1 LTALF
6 GHDSAIAAFRLGL
19 DGGRLHHAWL
29 IAGPEG
35 IGKASLAARM
45 ALRVLAEGQ
54 GRIDLPGLDVPDRHP
69 AAHLLAAGSHPD
81 FVRLE
86 RLPNEKSTS
95 GELARNINVDQV
107 RGLSRLFS
115 TTSSMS
121 PWRVVLIDSI
131 DDLEGAAAN
140 ALLKNLEEPPP
151 HSLFLLVSHASARL
165 LPTIRS
171 RTRLLRL
178 APLDDDAMTSAL
190 RAALPN
196 ADDAEIAE
204 LRAVGEGSPGR
215 ALAFR
220 GVDIAALDRAM
231 GELAAKGDP
240 TNRRRSALAQ
250 SLALKSAQPRYE
262 AFLAR
267 APSLVARIAKER
279 RGAALAEALRL
290 WERAQDIAANA
301 RRLSLEPESVA
312 FELGGMLASL
322 AATPS

>member
-1 LTALF
+1 VTALF
-6 GHDSAIAAFRLGL
+6 GHHAAIAAFRAGL

-29 IAGPEG
+29 IAGPKG
-35 IGKASLAARM
+35 IGKASLATKM

-54 GRIDLPGLDVPDRHP
+54 GRVGLPSLDVPDQHP

-81 FVRLE
+81 FMRLE
-86 RLPNEKSTS
+86 RLPNEKSTT
-95 GELARNINVDQV
+95 GELARNIGVDQV

-178 APLDDDAMTSAL
+178 GPLDDDAMTSAL
-190 RAALPN
+190 RAALP
-196 ADDAEIAE
+196 DAGETEISE
-204 LRAVGEGSPGR
+204 LLEAGEGSPGQ

-220 GVDIAALDRAM
+220 GLDIAALDRAM
-231 GELAAKGDP
+231 AELAAKGDP

-267 APSLVARIAKER
+267 APSLVARLAKER

-290 WERAQDIAANA
+290 WERAQDLAANA
-301 RRLSLEPESVA
+301 RRLSLEPEGVA

-322 AATPS
+322 SATPS